1 MKILLDTHIIIWTL
15 MDSPK
20 LPQRAKELILRADS
34 EIYFSVISLWEIE
47 IKRFTRPDK
56 MPFTAKMV
64 SDYCKKSGYKLIKL
78 KENSIYK
85 LEELTRPESEPPH
98 KDPFDRMLICQAIS
112 ENMSLLTNDSLIKGY
127 DSDNILFV

>member
-1 MKILLDTHIIIWTL
+1 MKILLDTHIIIWAL

-20 LPQRAKELILRADS
+20 LPQRTKELILRADS

-112 ENMSLLTNDSLIKGY
+112 ENMSLLTHDSLIKGY

>member
-1 MKILLDTHIIIWTL
+1 MKILLDTHIIIWAL

-34 EIYFSVISLWEIE
+34 EIYCSVISLWEIE

-56 MPFTAKMV
+56 IPFTAKMV

-112 ENMSLLTNDSLIKGY
+112 ENMSLLTHDSLIKGY
-127 DSDNILFV
+127 DSGNILFV